1 MSTPINEIFNE
12 AAIKAQVAAVL
23 AEVSRVSEALKAL
36 KAAVDNTKITKSD
49 VQSAKNA
56 AALEAANTKV
66 SAAIAKRAQEEE
78 KLAILIAKRAAA
90 EANAARALGQNVGSM
105 TEIQRLTKLYD
116 ETLKRLNG
124 TQTEEAK
131 KLSEVKVLYGE
142 ASKQLKQQT
151 REVLGL
157 SGAYDKLQAEYTEAK
172 VKAQNLG
179 AQMGVTSK
187 EYLEASAAALQ
198 LNNSLKVIDAGIG
211 NHQRNVGNY
220 ASGFINVNQVLRE
233 VPNFAISATT
243 GIQALSNNLPMM
255 VDEIKK
261 FVAEG
266 HGFND
271 VMKMIGKSIFS
282 LGGAAILLTTI
293 LTALPGILRSMA
305 TEADKAAEKM
315 KTFTEVQDEAAK
327 GYYKEKV
334 ILEALVVNLK
344 KDNITREEKRAT
356 IKKINDIIPDY
367 LGKLT
372 EEDEKTGKLTE
383 TVGQY
388 IKVLYNYPS

>member
-1 MSTPINEIFNE
+1 M
-12 AAIKAQVAAVL
+12 QL
-23 AEVSRVSEALKAL
+23 
-36 KAAVDNTKITKSD
+36 
-49 VQSAKNA
+49 
-56 AALEAANTKV
+56 
-66 SAAIAKRAQEEE
+66 
-78 KLAILIAKRAAA
+78 
-90 EANAARALGQNVGSM
+90 
-105 TEIQRLTKLYD
+105 
-116 ETLKRLNG
+116 
-124 TQTEEAK
+124 
-131 KLSEVKVLYGE
+131 EVKVLYGE

-388 IKVLYNYPS
+388 IKVLYKMSLAQAYMTKISDLQAKSIDVSRESLSSQVGFVEIS